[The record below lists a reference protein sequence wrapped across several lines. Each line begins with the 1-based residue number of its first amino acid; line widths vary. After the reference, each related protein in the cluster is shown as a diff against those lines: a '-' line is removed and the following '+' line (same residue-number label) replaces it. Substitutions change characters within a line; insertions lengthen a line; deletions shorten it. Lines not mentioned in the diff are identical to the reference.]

1 MDRSAFNIF
10 TTDNAI
16 MNDATNYDLTIN
28 DERVLVGASI
38 SGDDGGDDQQMV
50 TVATKETN
58 KIMHSEYVYIHLLP

>member
-1 MDRSAFNIF
+1 
-10 TTDNAI
+10 

-50 TVATKETN
+50 TVATEETN
-58 KIMHSEYVYIHLLP
+58 KIIHSEYVCIHLLPQALS